1 MLLFGGKNILETAN
15 MTVRYLDEHTY
26 REDI

>member
-1 MLLFGGKNILETAN
+1 VEKNILETAN

>member
-1 MLLFGGKNILETAN
+1 VEKIILKTAN